1 MSPKLILDL
10 IARHESESSIG
21 AQNAASAYDV
31 VVGQAFKFTPPTK
44 PISTMTIN
52 EVFNWQVNAIKVY
65 RRKMRSKIGYS
76 AVGRYQIVY
85 YTLRDLVDSDDLD
98 RIFDKETQDEL
109 AFTLLKQRGWTEW
122 ARGKISDDRF
132 ADALSQEWA
141 SLPYNTGSSYYA
153 GDKHGNRSLV
163 SRDEVMQVLSN
174 IRNSIEV

>member
-10 IARHESESSIG
+10 IARHESESSVK

-31 VVGQAFKFTPPTK
+31 VVGQAFKFTPPAK

-85 YTLRDLVDSDDLD
+85 HTLRDLVDSDDLD
-98 RIFDKETQDEL
+98 RIFDKEAQDEL
-109 AFTLLKQRGWTEW
+109 AFTLLRQRGWTAW
-122 ARGKISDDRF
+122 THGKISDDRF

-141 SLPYNTGSSYYA
+141 SLPYNTGNSYYA

-163 SRDEVMQVLSN
+163 SRDEVMQVLSK